1 MRAFVFTDESLGRH
15 ARRFVWLEVN
25 TEKRENAPVR
35 KRFPVE
41 ALPTYLIVDPRDESV
56 LLRWV
61 GGATVPQLHAMLDEA
76 LAGYAGKKKEET
88 AHPADLA
95 LARADK
101 LYGQGNN
108 ADAAA
113 AYREAL
119 SVAPEGWPA
128 TARATE
134 SLLFALS
141 STGEFS
147 AAAKLARE
155 ALPRLRTTPS
165 AANVAAMG
173 LDAALAVAGE
183 DPARAGLIA
192 ALDSLGTQVAAD
204 ASTPVAADDRSGLY
218 IVLLAARKAAK
229 DEPGAR
235 AVAEAWAAFLEG
247 AAAGASSP
255 DARAVFDP
263 HRLSAYI
270 ELGQPERAIPMLEQ
284 SQRELAGDYNPSARL
299 AIAYRAMKRWPEALA
314 ASDRA
319 LAMAYGPRRLSLLS
333 TRADIFVGMGDT
345 LRARATLEGA
355 LDEAQALPEGQRSAG
370 TITALGEKLNSL
382 R

>member
-15 ARRFVWLEVN
+15 AGRFVWLEVN

-41 ALPTYLIVDPRDESV
+41 ALPTYLIVDPRDETV

-76 LAGYAGKKKEET
+76 ATAYAGKATK
-88 AHPADLA
+88 HPADVA

-101 LYGQGNN
+101 LYGQGKN
-108 ADAAA
+108 AEAAV

-119 SVAPEGWPA
+119 AAAPPGWA
-128 TARATE
+128 ASARATE
-134 SLLFALS
+134 SLLFALT
-141 STGEFS
+141 STDAHAE
-147 AAAKLARE
+147 AARVART
-155 ALPRLRTTPS
+155 ALPRLRKTAS
-165 AANVAAMG
+165 AANVAALG
-173 LDAALAVAGE
+173 LDAALALAKE
-183 DPARAGLIA
+183 DTARAGLIA
-192 ALDSLGTQVAAD
+192 ALERAGSEIAAD
-204 ASTPVAADDRSGLY
+204 ATLPVAADDRSGLF
-218 IVLLAARKAAK
+218 IVLLSAREDAEDAAGAK
-229 DEPGAR
+229 

-247 AAAGASSP
+247 AAARATSP

-263 HRLSAYI
+263 HRLSAYL

-284 SQRELAGDYNPSARL
+284 SQRDLPDDYNPVARL
-299 AIAYRAMKRWPEALA
+299 AIAYRAMKKWPEALA

-319 LAMAYGPRRLSLLS
+319 LAMAYGPRRLSLLN
-333 TRADIFVGMGDT
+333 TRADIFAGMGDT
-345 LRARATLEGA
+345 LQARATLEGA
-355 LDEAQALPEGQRSAG
+355 LAEARALPEGQRSEA
-370 TITALGEKLNSL
+370 TLAALTKKLDTL